1 MKRIKDQTYYELL
14 EVPRGA
20 SIEEIRKAYRREKE
34 IFNSNSIAIYSLLGS
49 EELEKINAVIDEAY
63 RVLTDDSSRSEY
75 DRRLDNLGEK
85 GLPREPIEIPAV
97 GEIHPLREEPAGIPF
112 PNGFRFTGSS
122 LRGIR
127 ESMGCDLKQ
136 ISQKT
141 KINRQNLGWIEEE
154 NFGNLP
160 ALVYL
165 RGFIME
171 YAKALNLDPH
181 RVADSYLE
189 SYHQWQKARK
199 GGLEVGRKGKFHR

>member
-1 MKRIKDQTYYELL
+1 MKRSKDQTYYELL

-20 SIEEIRKAYRREKE
+20 SIEEVRKAYRREKE
-34 IFNSNSIAIYSLLGS
+34 IFGSNSIAIYSLLGS
-49 EELEKINAVIDEAY
+49 EELKKINAAIDDAY
-63 RVLTDDSSRSEY
+63 RVLTDEGLRSEY
-75 DRRLDNLGEK
+75 DRKLDGLGERVFS
-85 GLPREPIEIPAV
+85 GETDEGPVV
-97 GEIHPLREEPAGIPF
+97 GKVPPLREEPAGIPF

-127 ESMGCDLKQ
+127 ESMGLDLKQ

-141 KINRQNLGWIEEE
+141 KINRQNLEWLEEGS
-154 NFGNLP
+154 FGNLP
-160 ALVYL
+160 ALVYI
-165 RGFIME
+165 RGFITE

-199 GGLEVGRKGKFHR
+199 G

>member
-20 SIEEIRKAYRREKE
+20 STEEIRKAYRREKE
-34 IFNSNSIAIYSLLGS
+34 IFSSNSIAIYSLLGS
-49 EELEKINAVIDEAY
+49 EELKKINAAIDEAY
-63 RVLTDDSSRSEY
+63 RVLTDDRVRLEY
-75 DRRLDNLGEK
+75 DRKLDGLGEE
-85 GLPREPIEIPAV
+85 GLSREPVEATAV
-97 GEIHPLREEPAGIPF
+97 GEVHPLREEPAGIPF

-127 ESMGCDLKQ
+127 ESMGFDLKQ

-141 KINRQNLGWIEEE
+141 KINRQNLTWIEEE
-154 NFGNLP
+154 SFENLP

-181 RVADSYLE
+181 RVVDSYLE
-189 SYHQWQKARK
+189 SYHQWQKVRK
-199 GGLEVGRKGKFHR
+199 GGFGVGRKGKFHR